1 MLKASKGAPRGMPDY
16 KFWMSHPL
24 HKAKFTEGYEKVS
37 AANPP
42 TENERMA
49 LQCKV
54 AQDLFELEP
63 DEVKE
68 SIAVENAENRSARFS
83 AFKKLMS
90 GRGFTLEG
98 ADEIDAESKKL

>member
-1 MLKASKGAPRGMPDY
+1 MLKGSKGAPRGMPDY

-24 HKAKFTEGYEKVS
+24 YKAKFNDEYEKAS
-37 AANPP
+37 TENPP
-42 TENERMA
+42 KEKERIA
-49 LQCKV
+49 FQCKL

-63 DEVKE
+63 DDVKE
-68 SIAVENAENRSARFS
+68 SIATENAEKCSEKFV

-98 ADEIDAESKKL
+98 ADEIDEESKML

>member
-1 MLKASKGAPRGMPDY
+1 MLKASKGAPRAMPDY
-16 KFWMSHPL
+16 KFWMSHPTY
-24 HKAKFTEGYEKVS
+24 KVKFTEEYAKAS

-42 TENERMA
+42 SEKERMA
-49 LQCKV
+49 FQCKV

-68 SIAVENAENRSARFS
+68 SIAIENAEKRSARFA

-98 ADEIDAESKKL
+98 ADEIDEESKML

>member
-24 HKAKFTEGYEKVS
+24 HKVKFIEGYKKAS

-49 LQCKV
+49 FQCKV

-63 DEVKE
+63 DDVKAT
-68 SIAVENAENRSARFS
+68 IAIENAEKCSAKFA

-98 ADEIDAESKKL
+98 ADDIDEESRKL